1 MEIEAAH
8 RVILLDL
15 ARASILDAVGAAPAR
30 EPASEELPAPL
41 GQQGA
46 SFVTLSIDARLRGC
60 IGSIVPARALAS
72 DVWGNARR
80 TALEDPRFQPLSVV
94 ETAVARLEI
103 SVLGPLE
110 EIRVEDE
117 AELLAVLRPGVDGLL
132 MTWGQHRATFLPK
145 VWDSL
150 ARPEDFL
157 LQLKRKM
164 GLPDDFWHEAM
175 AISRYGTTEFG
186 GALDN

>member
-15 ARASILDAVGAAPAR
+15 ARASILDAVGAVPAL
-30 EPASEELPAPL
+30 EPASAEMPAPL
-41 GQQGA
+41 GQPGA
-46 SFVTLSIDARLRGC
+46 SFVTLSIEGRLRGC

-80 TALEDPRFQPLSVV
+80 TAMEDPRFEPLSVP
-94 ETAVARLEI
+94 ETTAARLEI

-110 EIRVEDE
+110 EVRVEDE
-117 AELLAVLRPGVDGLL
+117 AELLCVLRPGVDGLL

-157 LQLKRKM
+157 RQLKRKM

-175 AISRYGTTEFG
+175 AISRYDTTEFG